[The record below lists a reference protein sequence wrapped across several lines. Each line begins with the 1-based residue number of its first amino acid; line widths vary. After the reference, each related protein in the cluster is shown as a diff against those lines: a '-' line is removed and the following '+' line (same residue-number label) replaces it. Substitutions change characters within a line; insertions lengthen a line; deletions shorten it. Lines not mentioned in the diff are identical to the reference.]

1 MPTGK
6 MRNKRLVSICLLGYA
21 LLNFP
26 LLSLFDVS
34 RLVWGIPLLY
44 GYIFTVWALLI
55 LLAGI
60 AADAHPKARED
71 HDLPPYP

>member
-1 MPTGK
+1 MAAAK
-6 MRNKRLVSICLLGYA
+6 MLDKRLVSLCLLGFA

-44 GYIFTVWALLI
+44 GYIFTVWTLLI
-55 LLAGI
+55 LLVRI
-60 AADAHPKARED
+60 AADAHPKA
-71 HDLPPYP
+71 

>member
-1 MPTGK
+1 MPVGK
-6 MRNKRLVSICLLGYA
+6 MRNKRLVSLCLLGYA

-55 LLAGI
+55 LLVGI
-60 AADAHPKARED
+60 AADARPKARED
-71 HDLPPYP
+71 HDLPPAP